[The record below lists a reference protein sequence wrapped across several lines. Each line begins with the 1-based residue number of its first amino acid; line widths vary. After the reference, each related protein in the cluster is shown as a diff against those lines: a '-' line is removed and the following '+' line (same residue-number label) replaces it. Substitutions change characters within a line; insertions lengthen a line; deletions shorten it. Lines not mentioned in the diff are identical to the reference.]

1 MKHLLFTLMVI
12 ILPFAVVSCNDTSS
26 KKVKKQ
32 TDLKQII
39 QSNNAYSSIKWISL
53 EELEIKMKKSPRK
66 VILLFT
72 KKGCPY
78 SKEMK
83 ETTLVDTEIIKIIND
98 NYYAV
103 MVDGKSKEPITF
115 KGQTF
120 VNDHPNPEDAP
131 WRHNFFVEMVDPY
144 NGGYYWP
151 STVLLDTNLE
161 N

>member
-1 MKHLLFTLMVI
+1 
-12 ILPFAVVSCNDTSS
+12 
-26 KKVKKQ
+26 
-32 TDLKQII
+32 
-39 QSNNAYSSIKWISL
+39 
-53 EELEIKMKKSPRK
+53 
-66 VILLFT
+66 
-72 KKGCPY
+72 
-78 SKEMK
+78 MK

-161 N
+161 KIRSFPGSQKAPQFKRLLMNFIR